1 MTPLVLLPGM
11 MCDERLFASQI
22 NELSKRREV
31 HFAKITDH
39 ETISEL
45 ASDVLNN
52 APPVFAL
59 AGLSMGGIVAM
70 EIVSQAPERVERL
83 ALLDTNPLAELPDVL
98 KRRGPQIDAIK
109 KGHLKNI
116 YKDEWKQRKYSSYPF
131 ARRHYLPNNA
141 IVNTEL
147 FGEYGGLLG
156 TSAMMQRGCC
166 FKCAFCVYNVPGYIQ
181 PKSNQMVEEEIEYL
195 KREYKI
201 QGLNLRDEIAIPLA
215 PKVAAGFLDAIG
227 RTNLKWRGQTKVGA
241 SKGKM
246 VTREVLKLAA
256 ESG

>member
-1 MTPLVLLPGM
+1 MTPRVVLPGM
-11 MCDERLFASQI
+11 RCDERLFASQI
-22 NELSKRREV
+22 NELSKRIEG

-109 KGHLKNI
+109 NGQLKEIIRDEMKPNYLFDGVRKTEILKLCMDMALDIGPDAFIRQSIALRDRVDQKNTLGSYKRPALVLCGRHDVLCPLERHELMHTLLENSKLEIIEDAGHLPTL
-116 YKDEWKQRKYSSYPF
+116 E
-131 ARRHYLPNNA
+131 
-141 IVNTEL
+141 
-147 FGEYGGLLG
+147 
-156 TSAMMQRGCC
+156 
-166 FKCAFCVYNVPGYIQ
+166 Q
-181 PKSNQMVEEEIEYL
+181 PKITTM
-195 KREYKI
+195 
-201 QGLNLRDEIAIPLA
+201 ALA
-215 PKVAAGFLDAIG
+215 SWLED
-227 RTNLKWRGQTKVGA
+227 T
-241 SKGKM
+241 
-246 VTREVLKLAA
+246 
-256 ESG
+256 

>member
-31 HFAKITDH
+31 HFAKITDY

-98 KRRGPQIDAIK
+98 KRRGQQIDAIK
-109 KGHLKNI
+109 NGQLKEIIRDEMKPNYLFDGVRKTEILKLCMDMALDIGPDAFIRQSIALRDRVDQKNTLGSYKRPALVLCGRHDVLCPLERHELMHTLLENSKLEIIEDAGHLPTL
-116 YKDEWKQRKYSSYPF
+116 E
-131 ARRHYLPNNA
+131 
-141 IVNTEL
+141 
-147 FGEYGGLLG
+147 
-156 TSAMMQRGCC
+156 
-166 FKCAFCVYNVPGYIQ
+166 Q
-181 PKSNQMVEEEIEYL
+181 PKITTM
-195 KREYKI
+195 
-201 QGLNLRDEIAIPLA
+201 ALA
-215 PKVAAGFLDAIG
+215 SWLED
-227 RTNLKWRGQTKVGA
+227 T
-241 SKGKM
+241 
-246 VTREVLKLAA
+246 
-256 ESG
+256 

>member
-98 KRRGPQIDAIK
+98 KRRSPQIDAIK
-109 KGHLKNI
+109 NGQLKEIIRDEMKPNYLFDGVRKTEILKLCMDMALDIGPDAFIRQSIALRDRVDQKNTLGSYKRPALVLCGRHDVLCPLERHELMHTLLENSKLEIIEDAGHLPTL
-116 YKDEWKQRKYSSYPF
+116 E
-131 ARRHYLPNNA
+131 
-141 IVNTEL
+141 
-147 FGEYGGLLG
+147 
-156 TSAMMQRGCC
+156 
-166 FKCAFCVYNVPGYIQ
+166 Q
-181 PKSNQMVEEEIEYL
+181 PKITTM
-195 KREYKI
+195 
-201 QGLNLRDEIAIPLA
+201 ALA
-215 PKVAAGFLDAIG
+215 SWLED
-227 RTNLKWRGQTKVGA
+227 T
-241 SKGKM
+241 
-246 VTREVLKLAA
+246 
-256 ESG
+256 

>member
-1 MTPLVLLPGM
+1 MNVF
-11 MCDERLFASQI
+11 FASQI

-109 KGHLKNI
+109 NGQLKEIIRDEMKPNYLFDGVRKTEILKLCMDMALDIGPDAFIRQSIALRDRVDQKNTLGSYKRPALVLCGRHDVLCPLERHELMHTLLENSKLEIIEDAGHLPTL
-116 YKDEWKQRKYSSYPF
+116 E
-131 ARRHYLPNNA
+131 
-141 IVNTEL
+141 
-147 FGEYGGLLG
+147 
-156 TSAMMQRGCC
+156 
-166 FKCAFCVYNVPGYIQ
+166 Q
-181 PKSNQMVEEEIEYL
+181 PKITTM
-195 KREYKI
+195 
-201 QGLNLRDEIAIPLA
+201 ALA
-215 PKVAAGFLDAIG
+215 SWLED
-227 RTNLKWRGQTKVGA
+227 T
-241 SKGKM
+241 
-246 VTREVLKLAA
+246 
-256 ESG
+256 

>member
-22 NELSKRREV
+22 NELSKQREV
-31 HFAKITDH
+31 HFAKITDY

-70 EIVSQAPERVERL
+70 EIVFQAPERVERL

-109 KGHLKNI
+109 NGQLKEIIRDEMKPNYLFDGERKTEILKLCMDMALDIGPDAFIRQSIALRDRVDQKNTLGSYKRPALVLCGRHDVLCPLERHELMHTLLENSKLEIIEDAGHLPTL
-116 YKDEWKQRKYSSYPF
+116 E
-131 ARRHYLPNNA
+131 
-141 IVNTEL
+141 
-147 FGEYGGLLG
+147 
-156 TSAMMQRGCC
+156 
-166 FKCAFCVYNVPGYIQ
+166 Q
-181 PKSNQMVEEEIEYL
+181 PKITTM
-195 KREYKI
+195 
-201 QGLNLRDEIAIPLA
+201 ALA
-215 PKVAAGFLDAIG
+215 SWLED
-227 RTNLKWRGQTKVGA
+227 T
-241 SKGKM
+241 
-246 VTREVLKLAA
+246 
-256 ESG
+256 

>member
-11 MCDERLFASQI
+11 MCDERLFAPQI

-59 AGLSMGGIVAM
+59 GGLSMGGIVAM

-109 KGHLKNI
+109 NGQLKEIIRDEMKPNYLFDGVRKTEILKLCMDMALDIGADAFIRQSIALRDRVDQKNTLGSYKRPALVLCGRHDVLCPLERHELMHTLLENSKLEIIEDAGHLPTL
-116 YKDEWKQRKYSSYPF
+116 E
-131 ARRHYLPNNA
+131 
-141 IVNTEL
+141 
-147 FGEYGGLLG
+147 
-156 TSAMMQRGCC
+156 
-166 FKCAFCVYNVPGYIQ
+166 Q
-181 PKSNQMVEEEIEYL
+181 PKITTM
-195 KREYKI
+195 
-201 QGLNLRDEIAIPLA
+201 ALA
-215 PKVAAGFLDAIG
+215 SWLED
-227 RTNLKWRGQTKVGA
+227 T
-241 SKGKM
+241 
-246 VTREVLKLAA
+246 
-256 ESG
+256 

>member
-45 ASDVLNN
+45 ASEVLNN

-109 KGHLKNI
+109 NGQLKEIIRDEMKPNYLFDGVRKTEILKLCMDMALDIGPDAFIRQSIALRDRVDQKNTLGSYKRPALVLCGRHDVLCPLERHELMHTLLENSKLEIIEDAGHLPTL
-116 YKDEWKQRKYSSYPF
+116 E
-131 ARRHYLPNNA
+131 
-141 IVNTEL
+141 
-147 FGEYGGLLG
+147 
-156 TSAMMQRGCC
+156 
-166 FKCAFCVYNVPGYIQ
+166 Q
-181 PKSNQMVEEEIEYL
+181 PKITTM
-195 KREYKI
+195 
-201 QGLNLRDEIAIPLA
+201 ALA
-215 PKVAAGFLDAIG
+215 SWLED
-227 RTNLKWRGQTKVGA
+227 T
-241 SKGKM
+241 
-246 VTREVLKLAA
+246 
-256 ESG
+256 

>member
-11 MCDERLFASQI
+11 MCDERLFAPQI

-109 KGHLKNI
+109 NGQLKEIIRDEMKPNYLFDGVRKAEILKLCMDMALDIGPDAFIRQSIALRDRVDQKNTLRSYKRPALVLCGRHDVLCPLERHELMHTLLENSKLEIIEDAGHLPTL
-116 YKDEWKQRKYSSYPF
+116 E
-131 ARRHYLPNNA
+131 
-141 IVNTEL
+141 
-147 FGEYGGLLG
+147 
-156 TSAMMQRGCC
+156 
-166 FKCAFCVYNVPGYIQ
+166 Q
-181 PKSNQMVEEEIEYL
+181 PKITTM
-195 KREYKI
+195 
-201 QGLNLRDEIAIPLA
+201 ALA
-215 PKVAAGFLDAIG
+215 SWLED
-227 RTNLKWRGQTKVGA
+227 T
-241 SKGKM
+241 
-246 VTREVLKLAA
+246 
-256 ESG
+256 

>member
-11 MCDERLFASQI
+11 MCDERLFAAQI

-109 KGHLKNI
+109 NGQLKEIIRDEMKPNYLFDGVRKTEILKLCMDMALDIGPDAFIRQSIALRDRVDQKNTLGSYKRPALVLCGRHDVLCPLERHELMHTLLENSKLEIIEDAGHLPTL
-116 YKDEWKQRKYSSYPF
+116 E
-131 ARRHYLPNNA
+131 
-141 IVNTEL
+141 
-147 FGEYGGLLG
+147 
-156 TSAMMQRGCC
+156 
-166 FKCAFCVYNVPGYIQ
+166 Q
-181 PKSNQMVEEEIEYL
+181 PKITTM
-195 KREYKI
+195 
-201 QGLNLRDEIAIPLA
+201 ALA
-215 PKVAAGFLDAIG
+215 SWLED
-227 RTNLKWRGQTKVGA
+227 T
-241 SKGKM
+241 
-246 VTREVLKLAA
+246 
-256 ESG
+256 